1 MNSEENEVY
10 EFLKQ
15 RPNRFVPLT
24 EISRGLAPRLDCCH
38 DSNWMAAILRRMEIE
53 GWIET
58 NPEGDYRLTRRADE
72 TTAFKKALE
81 TPGSPL
87 GDTAIVTVS
96 DGINKRAAAA

>member
-1 MNSEENEVY
+1 MNSEETEVY

-24 EISRGLAPRLDCCH
+24 EISGGLAPRLDCCH

-58 NPEGDYRLTRRADE
+58 NPQGDYRLTRRADE
-72 TTAFKKALE
+72 TTAFKRALE

-87 GDTAIVTVS
+87 GDTAIVIS
-96 DGINKRAAAA
+96 DGLKKRAAAA

>member
-1 MNSEENEVY
+1 MNSEETEVY

-24 EISRGLAPRLDCCH
+24 EISRSLATRLDCCH

-53 GWIET
+53 GWIEA
-58 NPEGDYRLTRRADE
+58 NPQGDYRLTRRAEE

-87 GDTAIVTVS
+87 GDTAIVTLS
-96 DGINKRAAAA
+96 DGVSKRAAAA

>member
-1 MNSEENEVY
+1 MNSEETEVY

-58 NPEGDYRLTRRADE
+58 NPQGDHRLTRRADE
-72 TTAFKKALE
+72 TTAFKKALD

-87 GDTAIVTVS
+87 GDTAIVTVE
-96 DGINKRAAAA
+96 GVAKRAAAA